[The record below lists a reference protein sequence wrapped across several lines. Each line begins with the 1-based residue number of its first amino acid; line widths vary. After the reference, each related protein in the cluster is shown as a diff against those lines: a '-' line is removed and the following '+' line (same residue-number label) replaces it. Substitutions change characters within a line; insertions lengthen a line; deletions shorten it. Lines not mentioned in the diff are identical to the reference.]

1 MNAPDLP
8 PPELSRIVDVSR
20 MGSNLRRI
28 EATPDERAALARR
41 FALMSVDRL
50 EAEIA
55 LDTIGVAITATG
67 RLRAAI
73 VQTCAV
79 SGEPFPVSID
89 VPLALRF
96 VPARQRAPDEE
107 VELDVE
113 DCDEIEFTGG
123 SFDLGEEVAQSL
135 ALAIDPFAFGPEA
148 DRVRKEAGLL
158 DEGATGPFAA
168 LAALKPRK

>member
-1 MNAPDLP
+1 MSAAELP
-8 PPELSRIVDVSR
+8 PPELSRIIDVTR
-20 MGSNLRRI
+20 MGSNLRQI
-28 EATPDERAALARR
+28 EASAQERDALARR
-41 FALMSVDRL
+41 FALAAIDRL

-55 LDTIGVAITATG
+55 LAAIGPAITATG
-67 RLRAAI
+67 RLRAQI
-73 VQTCAV
+73 VQYCAV

-113 DCDEIEFTGG
+113 DCDEIEFTGN

-135 ALAIDPFAFGPEA
+135 ALAIDPFATGPEA
-148 DRVRKEAGLL
+148 DRVRQEAGLL

-168 LAALKPRK
+168 LASLKPKK